1 MNTYM
6 YENPAM
12 QANLVKLNQYGYHI
26 IEPRE
31 SLLAC
36 GDYGKGALAQ
46 PDVIVD
52 EILKA
57 LA

>member
-1 MNTYM
+1 
-6 YENPAM
+6 M
-12 QANLVKLNQYGYHI
+12 QTNLGKLNQYGYHI